1 MGGCERNGTVRQYI
15 RSKVPRLRWTPD
27 LHRCFVHAIHTL
39 GGPHK
44 ATPKLVLQM
53 MDVKGLTISH
63 VKSHLQMYRSMKGEV
78 NNLDDHEVCKSAG
91 LQKQYSLEDQHDG
104 CIDHEIYLH
113 PSIQESNPHH
123 FIYNPFT
130 VPSKR
135 GRMET
140 TGMHGFSERRIK
152 GKEGIGDHKWQQP
165 HSFSIPNFHFNP
177 SFTYLKKS
185 DFLKVSKLENGE
197 KVGFDWMEIEKPRHI
212 EEDVDH
218 EPAGGLSLSLSLHH
232 PSVQRSNGSSMSE
245 ISETLSRHNLSD
257 HSSNKCSV
265 NLDLSIALCY

>member
-63 VKSHLQMYRSMKGEV
+63 VKSHLQMYRSMKGDV
-78 NNLDDHEVCKSAG
+78 NNQDDEAHKSGG
-91 LQKQYSLEDQHDG
+91 LQKRSIEDQHDG

-113 PSIQESNPHH
+113 PSIQESNPH
-123 FIYNPFT
+123 FIYDPFS
-130 VPSKR
+130 VPCKR
-135 GRMET
+135 GRMEI

-165 HSFSIPNFHFNP
+165 HSFSIPHFHFNP
-177 SFTYLKKS
+177 SFTHKIKS
-185 DFLKVSKLENGE
+185 DFLKISKLENG
-197 KVGFDWMEIEKPRHI
+197 GWFDGMELEKPRNI
-212 EEDVDH
+212 EEDVD
-218 EPAGGLSLSLSLHH
+218 ERAGGLSLSLSLHQ
-232 PSVQRSNGSSMSE
+232 PLVQRSSNGSSMSE
-245 ISETLSRHNLSD
+245 ISETQSRHNSID

-265 NLDLSIALCY
+265 NLDLSIGLCY

>member
-63 VKSHLQMYRSMKGEV
+63 VKSHLQMYRSMKGDV
-78 NNLDDHEVCKSAG
+78 NNQDDEVYKSGG
-91 LQKQYSLEDQHDG
+91 LQKQSLEDQNDG
-104 CIDHEIYLH
+104 CIDDHENIYLH
-113 PSIQESNPHH
+113 PSIQESNPH
-123 FIYNPFT
+123 FIYDPFT

-135 GRMET
+135 VRMET

-152 GKEGIGDHKWQQP
+152 GKEGIGDHKWQQT
-165 HSFSIPNFHFNP
+165 HSFSIPHFQFNP
-177 SFTYLKKS
+177 SFTQLKNS
-185 DFLKVSKLENGE
+185 DLLQISKLENGKKGWFDGTEVE
-197 KVGFDWMEIEKPRHI
+197 KARCK
-212 EEDVDH
+212 EDVDV
-218 EPAGGLSLSLSLHH
+218 GLSLSLSLQN
-232 PSVQRSNGSSMSE
+232 PLVERSNGSSTSE
-245 ISETLSRHNLSD
+245 ISETHSRHSLSD
-257 HSSNKCSV
+257 HSSSNKRSV